1 LPVIAGS
8 KAAKPSRWIA
18 PPRRAGPARNS
29 WPGRG
34 KSQSFSAMPEQ
45 RPFNFAVIG
54 AGAWGTAM
62 AVHLARRSQQTV
74 LVTRRPEHAELV
86 RAARENRDY
95 LPGIKLPDALAV
107 TGDLR
112 AALVEADVA
121 LVACPSQSLRAWC
134 EKMHMVLHDTS
145 RLQLF
150 LSLAKGLEIGT
161 HLRPSEVMAQILPG
175 LNCGTLTGPT
185 NAAEVARGL
194 PAAMVMA
201 AARADQ
207 FVGQVQAAMS
217 GSTLRIYTSD
227 DLAGAEYGASL
238 KNIYAIA
245 AGFCDG
251 LQLGDNSK
259 ASLITRALAEMVR
272 VGEALGAVKETFY
285 GLSGFGDLVATCY
298 GGWSRNHEFG
308 EKIGAGRSVEE
319 LLAGRRTVVEG
330 HRTTEALYGLCTERG
345 ITAPIL
351 AEVYAILYQ
360 HKKPADAINAL
371 MTRELKRET
380 PASAQR

>member
-1 LPVIAGS
+1 MS
-8 KAAKPSRWIA
+8 E
-18 PPRRAGPARNS
+18 PRPL
-29 WPGRG
+29 
-34 KSQSFSAMPEQ
+34 
-45 RPFNFAVIG
+45 NFALIG

-62 AVHLARRSQQTV
+62 AIHLARRGQHTTLIS
-74 LVTRRPEHAELV
+74 RRPEHAAAL
-86 RAARENRDY
+86 RAARENCDY
-95 LPGIKLPDALAV
+95 LPGIRFPESLLV
-107 TGDLR
+107 SHDLS
-112 AALVEADVA
+112 AALLEADVA
-121 LVACPSQSLRAWC
+121 LVACPSQVLRVWC
-134 EKMHMVLHDTS
+134 EQVRHGRHDTS

-150 LSLAKGLEIGT
+150 LSLVKGLEIGT

-201 AARADQ
+201 ATRADE
-207 FVGQVQAAMS
+207 FVPKVQAAMS
-217 GSTLRIYTSD
+217 GPTLRIYTGD

-251 LQLGDNSK
+251 LKLGDNAK
-259 ASLITRALAEMVR
+259 ASLITRALTEMVR
-272 VGEALGAVKETFY
+272 VGEALGATKETFY
-285 GLSGFGDLVATCY
+285 GLSGFGDLVATCH
-298 GGWSRNHEFG
+298 GAWSRNREFG

-319 LLAGRRTVVEG
+319 LLAGRKTVVEG
-330 HRTTEALYGLCTERG
+330 HRTTEALYGLCQERG

-351 AEVYAILYQ
+351 AEVYAILFE
-360 HKKPADAINAL
+360 HKKPAAALTAL

-380 PASAQR
+380 QGPWARK

>member
-1 LPVIAGS
+1 
-8 KAAKPSRWIA
+8 
-18 PPRRAGPARNS
+18 
-29 WPGRG
+29 
-34 KSQSFSAMPEQ
+34 MPER
-45 RPFNFAVIG
+45 RPLNFAVIG

-62 AVHLARRSQQTV
+62 AVHLTRRGQQTS
-74 LVTRRPEHAELV
+74 LVTRRSEHAASL
-86 RAARENRDY
+86 RTFRENRDY
-95 LPGIKLPDALAV
+95 LPGIKLPEALIV

-121 LVACPSQSLRAWC
+121 LIASPSQALRTWC
-134 EKMHMVLHDTS
+134 EQMRAVLHDTS

-150 LSLAKGLEIGT
+150 LSLVKGLEVGT
-161 HLRPSEVMAQILPG
+161 HLRPSEVMTQILPG

-194 PAAMVMA
+194 PAAMLMA
-201 AARADQ
+201 AARTDE

-251 LQLGDNSK
+251 LKLGDNAK
-259 ASLITRALAEMVR
+259 ASLITRALTEMVR
-272 VGEALGAVKETFY
+272 VGQALGAAKDTFY
-285 GLSGFGDLVATCY
+285 GLSGFGDLVATCH
-298 GGWSRNHEFG
+298 GGWSRNRDFG
-308 EKIGAGRSVEE
+308 EKIGAGKSVES
-319 LLAGRRTVVEG
+319 LLAGRKTVVEG
-330 HRTTEALYGLCTERG
+330 HRTTEALYGLCRERG

-351 AEVYAILYQ
+351 GEVYAILYER
-360 HKKPADAINAL
+360 KKPADALHAL
-371 MTRELKRET
+371 MTRELKTET
-380 PASAQR
+380 HDPLVKKQPEPKSE